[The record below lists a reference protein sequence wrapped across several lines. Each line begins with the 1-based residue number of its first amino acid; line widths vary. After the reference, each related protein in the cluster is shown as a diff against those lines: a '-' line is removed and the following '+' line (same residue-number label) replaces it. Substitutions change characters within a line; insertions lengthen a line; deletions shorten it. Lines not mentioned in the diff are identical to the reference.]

1 MRLRTRSAPLQP
13 LAYSLDEAPEVCGL
27 GTSKIKEAIAAG
39 ELAVVEIGKRV
50 LVLEEDLRAYLAR
63 HRVTRGN
70 GGTAAPEP
78 PTAEI
83 PLLLPTPPAPSR
95 ISPPLPRRRGRPPG
109 PARRRPP

>member
-50 LVLEEDLRAYLAR
+50 LVLDEDLRAYLAR

-70 GGTAAPEP
+70 GNAAPEP
-78 PTAEI
+78 
-83 PLLLPTPPAPSR
+83 APDPVGGAGASKGPR
-95 ISPPLPRRRGRPPG
+95 GRGPPRRK
-109 PARRRPP
+109 

>member
-50 LVLEEDLRAYLAR
+50 LVLDEDLRAYLAR

-70 GGTAAPEP
+70 GSGSEAG
-78 PTAEI
+78 
-83 PLLLPTPPAPSR
+83 PPAA
-95 ISPPLPRRRGRPPG
+95 PPLPAYVGQSTEPRPRRRDRPAKS
-109 PARRRPP
+109 ARGG